1 MSLVFIHAVSHTA
14 GEPCYLWPADGKSTM
29 SQSLQSPAI
38 PSSTGTYPPPASP
51 EGPDHFWAG
60 NCTGQAAGSWH
71 RHRCYIFGYA
81 KILWHRFPITT
92 MTMLLGAVFW
102 ITEHK
107 KGPLRGIKG
116 KLAEYWQFTEATKLS
131 NLLEVTQEICR
142 GTKWRIWFFLVLSSC
157 PNSWP
162 RFCDT
167 WKYAFSP
174 TAKYFKLQTSYCPL
188 RVFYLW
194 KL

>member
-1 MSLVFIHAVSHTA
+1 
-14 GEPCYLWPADGKSTM
+14 M

-38 PSSTGTYPPPASP
+38 PDSTGTYPPPASP

-71 RHRCYIFGYA
+71 RHRGKGTWTGAAFSVYTILLFPRCYIFWYA
-81 KILWHRFPITT
+81 KIQWHRFPITT

-107 KGPLRGIKG
+107 KGPLWGIKG

-131 NLLEVTQEICR
+131 NLLKVTQEICR